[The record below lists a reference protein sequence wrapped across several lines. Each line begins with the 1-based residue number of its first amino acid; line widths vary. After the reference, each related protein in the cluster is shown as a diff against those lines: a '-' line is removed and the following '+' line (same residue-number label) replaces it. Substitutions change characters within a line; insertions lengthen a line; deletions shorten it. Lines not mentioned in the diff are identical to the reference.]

1 MITIS
6 ELRAIA
12 SNKYLGETIGFSR
25 ILSAWCEENP
35 EEELSGYLQNTGLTV
50 QTMAKTLEQ
59 FDDDSGKELLIQ
71 CLTSVTGESV
81 KGVHLLQT
89 ICDNKGHKITAA
101 LIGAGLDCKTLSEN
115 IKDSINGKTVFST
128 ISTNIDVEIDTSEG
142 EQSSVLLKY
151 GRDLTALAL
160 EGNFDELCDRPEEI
174 ERLLDVILRKRK
186 GNPVLTGAAGI
197 GKTALVEL
205 LASKIIEQQ
214 SPLHNYKL
222 FEISMGKLV
231 AGTKYRGEFESRFEG
246 IMSEL
251 EQSSPALL
259 FIDEV
264 HLLFGAGRAEG
275 AAMDAANLLK
285 PYLARDDLKVIGATT
300 SAEYQRYIVSDKAL
314 ARRFQEIKLE
324 EPNGEMLH
332 SMVKQQALSLSQH
345 HQVEISD
352 EVIDKA
358 IELTDKHLPN
368 RQQPDKTI
376 DLLDSAA
383 VVTRREDK
391 EIVTFGQLLSTMA
404 KITGTSV
411 GVLSGE
417 DRSSLRNLANAL
429 KKRVVGQEQAI
440 EKVVS
445 GIVHRKM
452 DIGQTDRPLGV
463 FLLAGSTGVGK
474 TELSKA
480 VAAEFFGN
488 EKKIV
493 HIDLGEHSGPGA
505 VNSIIGAPNGYVG
518 SENDGVLI
526 KGIQDHNSCVIVLD
540 EIEKAH
546 PDVHRLLLGLLD
558 NGRISSGKG
567 ELYDAR
573 QCAIFLTTNALTDAD
588 IDKPSM
594 GFSNIADK
602 DPLEMLSDTFPK
614 EFLGRMDEVILFN
627 SLKPKDLRNILKLRL
642 QEADVRLSNKGICLK
657 YDEKTMLDHLLN
669 NLTKEKTGAR
679 GIARLLERKLLQPL
693 AMALLDSE
701 ADKIQIIELGA
712 EYFRDGIISSSVS

>member
-12 SNKYLGETIGFSR
+12 SNKYQGETIGFSR
-25 ILSAWCEENP
+25 ILSVWCDENP
-35 EEELSGYLQNTGLTV
+35 ENELSGYLQNTGLTI
-50 QTMAKTLEQ
+50 QIMAQTLEQ
-59 FDDDSGKELLIQ
+59 FNDDSGKELLIQ
-71 CLTSVTGESV
+71 CITSVTGESV

-89 ICDNKGHKITAA
+89 ICDNKEHKITAA
-101 LIGAGLDCKTLSEN
+101 LIGAGLDCKILSEN

-151 GRDLTALAL
+151 GRDLTALAH

-214 SPLHNYKL
+214 SPLNNYKL

-231 AGTKYRGEFESRFEG
+231 AGTKYRGEFESRFEA

-324 EPNGEMLH
+324 EPNGEMLLN
-332 SMVKQQALSLSQH
+332 MVKQQAISLSKH
-345 HQVEISD
+345 HQVEISGK
-352 EVIDKA
+352 VIEKA

-391 EIVTFGQLLSTMA
+391 DIVAFGQLLSTLA

-505 VNSIIGAPNGYVG
+505 VNSIIGAPNGYIG

-594 GFSNIADK
+594 GFHNAAEK

-627 SLKPKDLRNILKLRL
+627 SLKTKDLRNILKLRL
-642 QEADVRLSNKGICLK
+642 QEADIRLSNKGICLK

-669 NLTKEKTGAR
+669 NLTKDKTGAR

-712 EYFRDGIISSSVS
+712 EYFSDGIISSSVS

>member
-12 SNKYLGETIGFSR
+12 SNKYHGETIGFSR
-25 ILSAWCEENP
+25 IISVWCDENP
-35 EEELSGYLQNTGLTV
+35 EDELSGYLQNTGLTIQV
-50 QTMAKTLEQ
+50 MAKTLEQ
-59 FDDDSGKELLIQ
+59 FGDDSGKELLIQ
-71 CLTSVTGESV
+71 CLTSVTGESA

-89 ICDNKGHKITAA
+89 ICDNKWHKITAA
-101 LIGAGLDCKTLSEN
+101 LIDAGLDCKILSEN

-142 EQSSVLLKY
+142 EQTSVLLKY
-151 GRDLTALAL
+151 GRDLTALAH
-160 EGNFDELCDRPEEI
+160 EGYFDELCDRPEEI

-205 LASKIIEQQ
+205 LASKIIEPQ
-214 SPLHNYKL
+214 SPLNNYKL

-246 IMSEL
+246 IMNAL
-251 EQSSPALL
+251 EQASPALL

-275 AAMDAANLLK
+275 AAIDAANLLK

-324 EPNGEMLH
+324 EPNGEMLF
-332 SMVKQQALSLSQH
+332 SMVKQQATSLGKH

-352 EVIDKA
+352 KVIDKA
-358 IELTDKHLPN
+358 IELTDRHLPN

-391 EIVTFGQLLSTMA
+391 EIVAFGQLLSTLA

-594 GFSNIADK
+594 GFSNTADK

-642 QEADVRLSNKGICLK
+642 QEADVRLSSKGICLK

-679 GIARLLERKLLQPL
+679 GIARILERKLLQPL
-693 AMALLDSE
+693 AMALLESE
-701 ADKIQIIELGA
+701 PENKQVIELGA
-712 EYFRDGIISSSVS
+712 EFFRDGTISSSVS